1 MTWVRLL
8 SFWNFPP
15 FPHPRPSFFVDS
27 LSLASVD
34 VTYKYMHIKYNYITY
49 TRTLHTNN
57 VREGGGDARAG
68 EDQIV
73 SRFDFHFQFV
83 CVCCCCC
90 VCVASND
97 AVCGGGD
104 DMTMLLMTKMT
115 IKSAVRSTKEPTGI
129 LCMLCVSLWPFPLS
143 FRRCF
148 SLGIWWWSTTCRRHS
163 AVSGRGN
170 YRISFAAPTSCSHT
184 ECSPCESAGWGRPP
198 LISLGWKL

>member
-1 MTWVRLL
+1 M
-8 SFWNFPP
+8 
-15 FPHPRPSFFVDS
+15 
-27 LSLASVD
+27 
-34 VTYKYMHIKYNYITY
+34 
-49 TRTLHTNN
+49 
-57 VREGGGDARAG
+57 REGDGDGRAG

-73 SRFDFHFQFV
+73 SKFDFHFQFV
-83 CVCCCCC
+83 CVCCCC

-97 AVCGGGD
+97 AVCGGDD

-129 LCMLCVSLWPFPLS
+129 LCVCVSMAVS
-143 FRRCF
+143 
-148 SLGIWWWSTTCRRHS
+148 SLLPQMLFIRNMMMVYYMQTGHT

-198 LISLGWKL
+198 FISLSAGNCNHMKWWSTHSSTS